1 MGSLSTLEEYS
12 QNEERKHDTTV
23 AFIHVESIGYDIF
36 IM

>member
-1 MGSLSTLEEYS
+1 MHEEYL
-12 QNEERKHDTTV
+12 QKEEIARDMTV